1 MEVNKKIYG
10 YDAPQV
16 EVMEIY
22 VEGVLCQSGGPEDGF
37 EQGGGSEDY
46 HG

>member
-16 EVMEIY
+16 EVMELY
-22 VEGVLCQSGGPEDGF
+22 VEGVLCQSGGPESGYIT
-37 EQGGGSEDY
+37 GSDDEDL
-46 HG
+46 

>member
-22 VEGVLCQSGGPEDGF
+22 VEGVLCMSDMIDNPEQ
-37 EQGGGSEDY
+37 EM
-46 HG
+46 

>member
-16 EVMEIY
+16 EVMELY
-22 VEGVLCQSGGPEDGF
+22 VEGVLCMSTENPGDEEYGG
-37 EQGGGSEDY
+37 
-46 HG
+46 HV

>member
-16 EVMEIY
+16 EVMELY
-22 VEGVLCQSGGPEDGF
+22 VEGVLCQSGAPEDG
-37 EQGGGSEDY
+37 EPGGSEWVN
-46 HG
+46 

>member
-1 MEVNKKIYG
+1 MTITKKETC

-16 EVMEIY
+16 EIMELY

>member
-10 YDAPQV
+10 YDAPPV

>member
-16 EVMEIY
+16 EVMELY
-22 VEGVLCQSGGPEDGF
+22 VEGVLCASQMEEPEYGGDLN
-37 EQGGGSEDY
+37 
-46 HG
+46 

>member
-16 EVMEIY
+16 EIMELY
-22 VEGVLCQSGGPEDGF
+22 VEGVLCSSQEVPGTPETGW
-37 EQGGGSEDY
+37 EEE
-46 HG
+46 

>member
-16 EVMEIY
+16 EVMELY
-22 VEGVLCQSGGPEDGF
+22 VEGVLCQSTPEVGREEEGEF
-37 EQGGGSEDY
+37 VPTV
-46 HG
+46 

>member
-1 MEVNKKIYG
+1 MEVKKKNYI

-16 EVMEIY
+16 EVMELY